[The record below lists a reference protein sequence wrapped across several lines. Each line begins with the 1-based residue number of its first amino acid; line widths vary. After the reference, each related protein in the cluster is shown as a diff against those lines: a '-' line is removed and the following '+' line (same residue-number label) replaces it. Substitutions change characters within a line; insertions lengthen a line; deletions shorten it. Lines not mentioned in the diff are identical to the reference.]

1 MSRVI
6 RRALGLCASSALRSR
21 LFRCPTNLSHPG
33 TRPPGDG
40 GVESRLEFGLG
51 EWDLPRLV
59 LVCVEYPPLAMICC
73 LYMVFTA

>member
-6 RRALGLCASSALRSR
+6 RRALGLCASVGAALASA
-21 LFRCPTNLSHPG
+21 FRCPT
-33 TRPPGDG
+33 RPP

-59 LVCVEYPPLAMICC
+59 LVCVDSPPPL
-73 LYMVFTA
+73 L